1 MEQGPRIRLRRPV
14 FVPQSRDYGESRGFG
29 VIGYPDVTDDFSL
42 SRRKVGRVTPE
53 RAGNHLTLR
62 DTNLKLTCLPA
73 RSPLPVAAL
82 PFVSPIPSAPLT
94 NAHEFG
100 YKISKP
106 IRDNSCA
113 SCLPQPVFSR
123 SCDYFT
129 TGWHFDATPKP
140 PFDLQT
146 TARKKVG
153 RAVLLHAVLAI
164 TWRRARECAPYHHK
178 VQLNRG

>member
-1 MEQGPRIRLRRPV
+1 VTGQ
-14 FVPQSRDYGESRGFG
+14 
-29 VIGYPDVTDDFSL
+29 PDGTDDFSL

-62 DTNLKLTCLPA
+62 DTN
-73 RSPLPVAAL
+73 
-82 PFVSPIPSAPLT
+82 FT

-106 IRDNSCA
+106 IHDNSCT
-113 SCLPQPVFSR
+113 SCLPQPVIPGSR
-123 SCDYFT
+123 DYVT
-129 TGWHFDATPKP
+129 TGSHFHATPKP

-153 RAVLLHAVLAI
+153 RAVFLHAVLAI
-164 TWRRARECAPYHHK
+164 TWRRAWGCAPYHHK